1 MNQKEQILK
10 EILTRQLEKN
20 NENCRSNFKDFCQ
33 KMFKG
38 ERGES
43 FLWNWH
49 LDEIS
54 ENLNSLMAGDFEL
67 LIVNIPPRHFKTE
80 TITKLFPVWLL
91 GKNPATEIIS
101 TGYSASLTQTFSG
114 EARDY
119 YSSDTFRMIFPR
131 RPEIR
136 KDQNSREFWK
146 NEVGGSY
153 FATGVGGSITGKGAD
168 LFIIDDPLNPNDM
181 IASNLAFDRVKD
193 WFANTAKSRLNSR
206 NNEKG
211 EIISHGKMVIVMQRL
226 HDDDLCGYLLRHFA
240 QKFEEGAYRLIS
252 FPAIATEDEA
262 HRKMG
267 EALFPQKYPVPWL
280 LDQRKAMTT
289 ERGANHFSAQYQQN
303 PIDVET
309 AEFKREHFRYFRD
322 ADEIKFTKTIIAI
335 DPAISEKQTADNSA
349 ISVVS
354 QDENGRFYR
363 RASFAGR
370 VGSHE
375 LIDTIFAFQGA
386 FSCPV
391 VIEAL
396 GFQKV
401 LANNIRDEMVR
412 RSQFFNLI
420 EINSRGEK
428 NARIRAT
435 LGALYPSFQIFHR
448 EEDKFSPFEDELL
461 RFPKGMH
468 DDEIDAMETAIS
480 QIKEYGDASE
490 RQKRENTIE
499 RKKLLKKSFQNSRE
513 KKKIVKLSI

>member
-1 MNQKEQILK
+1 MNQKEQVLRELI
-10 EILTRQLEKN
+10 TRQLEKN

-33 KMFKG
+33 KMFRG

-49 LDEIS
+49 LDEITD
-54 ENLNSLMAGDFEL
+54 NLNSLMAGDFEL

-80 TITKLFPVWLL
+80 TITKLYPVWLL
-91 GKNPATEIIS
+91 GKNPSMEIIS

-136 KDQNSREFWK
+136 RDQNSREFWK
-146 NEVGGSY
+146 NDDGGSY

-168 LFIIDDPLNPNDM
+168 LFIIDDPINPNDT
-181 IASNLAFDRVKD
+181 ISSNLAFDRVKD

-206 NNEKG
+206 NNENG
-211 EIISHGKMVIVMQRL
+211 EIISNGKMVIVMQRL
-226 HDDDLCGYLLRHFA
+226 HDDDLCGYLLRHFS
-240 QKFEEGAYRLIS
+240 QKFKEGKYRVIS
-252 FPAIATEDEA
+252 FPAIATEDEP

-267 EALFPQKYPVPWL
+267 EALFPQKYPLPWL
-280 LDQRKAMTT
+280 LEQRTAMTT
-289 ERGANHFSAQYQQN
+289 ECGANHFSAQYQQN
-303 PIDVET
+303 PIDVEA
-309 AEFKREHFRYFRD
+309 AEFKREYFRYYRD
-322 ADEIKFTKTIIAI
+322 TDTIKFTKTIISV

-354 QDENGRFYR
+354 QDEDGRFYR

-386 FSCPV
+386 FSCSV

-420 EINSRGEK
+420 EIGSRGEK

-448 EEDKFSPFEDELL
+448 EDDKFSPFEDELL
-461 RFPKGMH
+461 RFPRGVH
-468 DDEIDAMETAIS
+468 DDEIDAFETAIS
-480 QIKEYGDASE
+480 QIRQYGIDKNEKVQKIDNEY
-490 RQKRENTIE
+490 
-499 RKKLLKKSFQNSRE
+499 
-513 KKKIVKLSI
+513 KKIENNIRNLYIGNGRK